1 MDLKEEAF
9 LQSLGKCTRKSYRA
23 GLREFEQYSGKSVDE
38 ILKLRE
44 RDLNSKDTHQKRR
57 FEREIE
63 NFRQS
68 LLDKGCSVSD
78 AQEMTRGII
87 QVFSFYGMP
96 IQKICGDKRA
106 RSDKLLAV
114 VDKALKQ
121 IFGENAATVLSV
133 SIYKYLEEKYSL
145 ERVDIPN
152 EPKLFKEALEE
163 CLGESGAS
171 LVFGMILN
179 ESSELK
185 VKKVL
190 WVYDPLEQ
198 RTKVSLS

>member
-1 MDLKEEAF
+1 MKEEDF
-9 LQSLGKCTRKSYRA
+9 LQSLGKSTRKSYKA
-23 GLREFEQYSGKSVDE
+23 GLREFEQYFGKSVDE

-44 RDLNSKDTHQKRR
+44 QDLNSKDTHQKRR
-57 FEREIE
+57 FEKEIE

-68 LLDKGCSVSD
+68 LSDKGYSVSD
-78 AQEMTRGII
+78 AQTMTRGII
-87 QVFSFYGMP
+87 QMFSFYGMP
-96 IQKICGDKRA
+96 IEKIYGDKRA

-121 IFGENAATVLSV
+121 IFGETASTVLSV
-133 SIYKYLEEKYSL
+133 TIYKYLEEKYSL
-145 ERVDIPN
+145 EPANIPN

-171 LVFGMILN
+171 LVFGIILN

-185 VKKVL
+185 PEKVL

-198 RTKVSLS
+198 RTKVALS